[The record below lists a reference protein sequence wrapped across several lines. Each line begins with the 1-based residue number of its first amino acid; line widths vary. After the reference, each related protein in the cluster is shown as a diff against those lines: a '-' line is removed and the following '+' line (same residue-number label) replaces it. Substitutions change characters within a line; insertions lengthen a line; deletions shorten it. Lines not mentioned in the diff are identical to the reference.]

1 METAI
6 GKTGFGIAR
15 RQTDHTARSCAC
27 VHWSTVLAPSLAHQY
42 WVVREGSSHQRRVG
56 LRKDVRDA
64 SRMPARTPQA

>member
-27 VHWSTVLAPSLAHQY
+27 VHWSTVLSPSLAHQY

-64 SRMPARTPQA
+64 PRMTVRTPQA